1 VSGLV
6 ALEDAASLPV
16 LYLVEKLAARDA
28 YLAYEQLIKVVGG

>member
-1 VSGLV
+1 VASLV

-16 LYLVEKLAARDA
+16 LYLVEELATRDA